1 MTVELSVGLFVA
13 FDGVFLLLG
22 LLVASDGVFLLLR
35 FAAGGDGC
43 SEALYDADA
52 LA

>member
-1 MTVELSVGLFVA
+1 MGLFVA

>member
-1 MTVELSVGLFVA
+1 VGLFVA